1 MKQYAAVFQREK
13 INGEVLVDMDEEMMK
28 GDLGIASKLHR
39 MRLMKVS
46 EGEGRGVKGRGG
58 GGERYMLMYGS
69 W

>member
-39 MRLMKVS
+39 MRLMKVR
-46 EGEGRGVKGRGG
+46 GRGRGM
-58 GGERYMLMYGS
+58 GEQNIES
-69 W
+69 V